1 MSWTFDEKRT
11 AIIHDAQGNE
21 WRIEIKP
28 DSFRTYIWIAKPVR
42 HSGTVTMYSGSVVWE
57 DAAAAQDGARLT
69 LTELGF
75 TQPREQQ

>member
-1 MSWTFDEKRT
+1 MSWKFDERHT
-11 AIIHDAQGNE
+11 AIIHDAQGE
-21 WRIEIKP
+21 QWRVEIKP
-28 DSFRTYIWIAKPVR
+28 DSFRTFIWIAKPVR